1 MKFFKDLFTGKDNA
15 TYDIGRFLWFQG
27 CQAFIL
33 FSGYALWKGGA
44 FDPITWGGGLAALL
58 GAGGAALGLK
68 SHTESDTD
76 ATKAFDRLERKR
88 RARQA
93 DHDDCG
99 GDEPDEQEDDTARGT
114 STTTTTTTNKGS

>member
-1 MKFFKDLFTGKDNA
+1 MKFFRDLFTGKDNT

-33 FSGYALWKGGA
+33 FSGYALWKGGM

-68 SHTESDTD
+68 SQTEADPV
-76 ATKAFDRLERKR
+76 KAFEMLERKR
-88 RARQA
+88 RARKA
-93 DHDDCG
+93 DQDEESDEDNAPDD
-99 GDEPDEQEDDTARGT
+99 EEDSP
-114 STTTTTTTNKGS
+114 STTTTTTTTKGG

>member
-1 MKFFKDLFTGKDNA
+1 MKFFRDLFTGKDNA

-33 FSGYALWKGGA
+33 FSGYALWKGGT

-68 SHTESDTD
+68 SHTESDGD
-76 ATKAFDRLERKR
+76 PTKAFDRLERKR
-88 RARQA
+88 RARKA
-93 DHDDCG
+93 DQDDEEDNAPD
-99 GDEPDEQEDDTARGT
+99 DEDSP
-114 STTTTTTTNKGS
+114 STTTTTTTKGS